1 MIADTISHR
10 FRALAQTHLQRPGNG
25 ATAQRHHAI
34 LEAGR
39 EDLSLAKLIEAHWDA
54 VAILEEAGQD
64 VVPGSAY
71 AVWAS
76 ELPGQP
82 LVFGHN
88 TLQGVKHFCSG
99 ATLVDRALVSTGNT
113 LVEID
118 LHAAREYLHV
128 DHSGW
133 HTEAFGP
140 TQTASIT
147 FTACPVVAVIGTDNW
162 YTERPGFWQG
172 ACGPAAAWAG
182 GAAGLLDY
190 AMKQK
195 RDDAHTLAHL
205 GAMHAN
211 VSAMQAILSV
221 AGGAF
226 DREPQRNAMT
236 EALEVRHS
244 IEQLCT
250 DTLRRFARA
259 LGPAPLVKDEAMVR
273 RYAELDLFLRQSH
286 AERDLEA
293 LGRALRNATLEEP
306 TASASPQQ
314 TSLLAAGTTLPQARL
329 S

>member
-1 MIADTISHR
+1 MTADTIGPR
-10 FRALAQTHLQRPGNG
+10 FRTLAETHLQRPGNG
-25 ATAQRHHAI
+25 ATAQRHRAI

-54 VAILEEAGQD
+54 VAILEEAAQR

-76 ELPGQP
+76 ELPGKP
-82 LVFGHN
+82 LAFEHN
-88 TLQGVKHFCSG
+88 TLHGTKHFCSG
-99 ATLVDRALVSTGNT
+99 ATLVDRALVSAGDT
-113 LVEID
+113 LVEVD
-118 LHAAREYLHV
+118 LHAARDYLDF

-147 FTACPVVAVIGTDNW
+147 FTACPVAAVIGKDNW
-162 YTERPGFWQG
+162 YTNRSGFWKG

-182 GAAGLLDY
+182 GAAGLLEY

-221 AGGAF
+221 AGDAF
-226 DREPQRNAMT
+226 DREPQRDAMT

-259 LGPAPLVKDEAMVR
+259 LGPAPLVKDEAIVR

-293 LGRALRNATLEEP
+293 LGRALRGAAIEQP

-314 TSLLAAGTTLPQARL
+314 PSLPADGTISPQAQ
-329 S
+329 